1 VIRMNGNPAL
11 RNRFLA
17 SLPDD
22 DLQEFLPKL
31 QSISLSAK
39 EILFNQGEPI
49 RYVYF
54 PVSAV
59 VSLLNILEDGDSVEI
74 ATIGNEGIVSARA
87 FFDVDSGFATGVTQ
101 GPGEAMRARIE
112 DFRQYAAKDSFKVLG
127 HRYTEA
133 LLSQIVLS
141 AGCNRFHSMGERY
154 ARWLLTMQD
163 QAETAEFPL
172 TQEFQ
177 ADILGVRRQSVA
189 AMARVFQKAGLIDY
203 TRGKVKIVD
212 RVGLESAACNCY
224 GKMKREF
231 ERILMSGP
239 ERVSLH
245 RPSPQ
250 PSTDLS

>member
-1 VIRMNGNPAL
+1 MIRMNGNPAL

-231 ERILMSGP
+231 ERILMSETG
-239 ERVSLH
+239 RVSLH

>member
-1 VIRMNGNPAL
+1 MNGNPAV

-17 SLPDD
+17 SLPDA
-22 DLQEFLPKL
+22 DLQQFLPKL
-31 QSISLSAK
+31 QTISLSAK

-87 FFDVDSGFATGVTQ
+87 FFDIDSGFATGITQ
-101 GPGEAMRARIE
+101 GPGDAMRARIE
-112 DFRQYAAKDSFKVLG
+112 DFREYAAKESFKVLG

-212 RVGLESAACNCY
+212 RPGLESAACNCY
-224 GKMKREF
+224 SKMKREF
-231 ERILMSGP
+231 ERILMP
-239 ERVSLH
+239 ETGRFH
-245 RPSPQ
+245 RPGLYPQ
-250 PSTDLS
+250 PSTDLQGQ